1 MSNVPDEVREAI
13 IDGLVKSATEARDC
27 INEIRGI
34 KIDRPVSRAIFQKD
48 ADAALS
54 ALEAAGWEVNRKGT
68 LNNVRAE
75 LTARAKE
82 MQSAR
87 DTLIWVRDE
96 MEDEGDRVYFGST
109 NHAEQFREVV
119 ESMDEWSWHD
129 IMRASRDTDYIGQGR
144 IAAQKRDDLAMLVR
158 RIIYRHSKEL
168 PLEELLAAADDYL
181 ARNQLNGSPLRDEAA
196 MLTASRK
203 EKPDV

>member
-1 MSNVPDEVREAI
+1 MSVPDDVREAAI
-13 IDGLVKSATEARDC
+13 ASARPYLKTLVCLGVPDVTPTDVQIGAA
-27 INEIRGI
+27 
-34 KIDRPVSRAIFQKD
+34 F
-48 ADAALS
+48 DAALS
-54 ALEAAGWEVNRKGT
+54 ALEAAGWEVNRKGA
-68 LNNVRAE
+68 LDNVRAE

-109 NHAEQFREVV
+109 NHADQFREVV
-119 ESMDEWSWHD
+119 EGMDEWSWHD

-181 ARNQLNGSPLRDEAA
+181 ARNQLNGSPLRDETA
-196 MLTASRK
+196 MLTASRHK
-203 EKPDV
+203 EKQDG

>member
-1 MSNVPDEVREAI
+1 MSEVPSEVREAAI
-13 IDGLVKSATEARDC
+13 ASIANKWHSLKDCPGDMYEREA
-27 INEIRGI
+27 
-34 KIDRPVSRAIFQKD
+34 AALF
-48 ADAALS
+48 DAALS
-54 ALEAAGWEVNRKGT
+54 ALTAAGWEVNKKGTAAELHT

-96 MEDEGDRVYFGST
+96 LEDEGDRVYFGST
-109 NHAEQFREVV
+109 NHADQFREVV

-168 PLEELLAAADDYL
+168 PLDEVLAAADDYL
-181 ARNQLNGSPLRDEAA
+181 ARNQLNGSPLRDDDA
-196 MLTASRK
+196 MLAASQ
-203 EKPDV
+203 EQSDV

>member
-1 MSNVPDEVREAI
+1 MSNVPDEVREAMARAMFVA
-13 IDGLVKSATEARDC
+13 DVRDNDSMEQQRTEL
-27 INEIRGI
+27 
-34 KIDRPVSRAIFQKD
+34 
-48 ADAALS
+48 DAALS
-54 ALEAAGWEVNRKGT
+54 ALEAAGWELNRKGT
-68 LNNVRAE
+68 LENVRAE

-119 ESMDEWSWHD
+119 EGMDDWSWHD